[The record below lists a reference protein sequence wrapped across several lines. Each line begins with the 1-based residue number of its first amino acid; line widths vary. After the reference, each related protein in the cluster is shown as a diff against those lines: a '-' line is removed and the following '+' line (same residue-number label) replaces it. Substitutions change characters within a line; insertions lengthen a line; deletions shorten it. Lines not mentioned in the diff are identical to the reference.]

1 MHRDLKPD
9 NIFFHEGVI
18 KLGDFGFCKNL
29 ESADQMTRTMLGSPI
44 YMAPEVIRGQV
55 YSNKAD
61 IWSLGVVL
69 YEMIFG
75 HCPFMSNSI
84 AKLIEVLNTQKLSF
98 PSEVSPF
105 VSNLLERMLTKDP
118 MQRIGWLELF
128 MLKIGSD
135 GGLSN
140 G

>member
-1 MHRDLKPD
+1 
-9 NIFFHEGVI
+9 
-18 KLGDFGFCKNL
+18 
-29 ESADQMTRTMLGSPI
+29 MLGSPI
-44 YMAPEVIRGQV
+44 YMAPEVIKGEV

-84 AKLIEVLNTQKLSF
+84 AKLIEVLSTQRLKF

-105 VSNLLERMLTKDP
+105 VGNLLEKILTKDP
-118 MQRIGWLELF
+118 VNRIGWLELF
-128 MLKIGSD
+128 ILKIGPD
-135 GGLSN
+135 GGTTN
-140 G
+140 GEKHILTLEDAQTS